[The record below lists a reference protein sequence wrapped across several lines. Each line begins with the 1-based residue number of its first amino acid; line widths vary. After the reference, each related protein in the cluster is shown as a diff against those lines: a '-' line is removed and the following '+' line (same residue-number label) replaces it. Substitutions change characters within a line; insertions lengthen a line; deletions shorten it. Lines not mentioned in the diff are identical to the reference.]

1 MAKEDNLKMFS
12 SDYQPIKNGR
22 PKGSLNRA
30 TIAKRW
36 LNTIENVKNPVTGE
50 DEFLSEEDIITLSI
64 IRKARKGDVQ
74 AYKAL
79 MDSAYGAP
87 KDTIDITQNDGFS
100 IDFKELL
107 SEISFK

>member
-12 SDYQPIKNGR
+12 SSYQPKKNGR

-36 LNTIENVKNPVTGE
+36 LNTLENVKNPMSGE
-50 DEFLSEEDIITLSI
+50 MQFLTQEDMMTLSLV
-64 IRKARKGDVQ
+64 RKARKGDVQ

-87 KDTIDITQNDGFS
+87 KDTIDITQNEGFS

-107 SEISFK
+107 NEISFK

>member
-12 SDYQPIKNGR
+12 SSYQPKKNGR
-22 PKGSLNRA
+22 PKGTLNRA

-36 LNTIENVKNPVTGE
+36 LNTLENVKNPMNGE
-50 DEFLSEEDIITLSI
+50 MQFLTQEDIMTLSLV
-64 IRKARKGDVQ
+64 RKARNGDVQ

-87 KDTIDITQNDGFS
+87 KDTIDVTQNEGFS

-107 SEISFK
+107 NEISFK

>member
-12 SDYQPIKNGR
+12 SSYQPIKNGR

-36 LNTIENVKNPVTGE
+36 LNTIENAVTGE

-107 SEISFK
+107 SEIRFK

>member
-12 SDYQPIKNGR
+12 SSYQPKKNGR

-36 LNTIENVKNPVTGE
+36 LNTLENVKNPMNGE
-50 DEFLSEEDIITLSI
+50 MQFLTQEDIMTLSLV
-64 IRKARKGDVQ
+64 RKARNGDVQ

-87 KDTIDITQNDGFS
+87 KDTIDVTQNEGFS

>member
-12 SDYQPIKNGR
+12 STYQPKKNGR

-36 LNTIENVKNPVTGE
+36 LNTLENVKNPMNGE
-50 DEFLSEEDIITLSI
+50 MQFLTQEDIMTLSLV
-64 IRKARKGDVQ
+64 RKARNGDVQ

-79 MDSAYGAP
+79 MDSAYGSP
-87 KDTIDITQNDGFS
+87 KDTIDVTQNEGFS

>member
-1 MAKEDNLKMFS
+1 MGKEDNLKKFS
-12 SDYQPIKNGR
+12 STYQPKKNGR

-36 LNTIENVKNPVTGE
+36 LTTLENVKNPMNGE
-50 DEFLSEEDIITLSI
+50 MQFLTQEDLMTLSLL
-64 IRKARKGDVQ
+64 RKARNGDVQ

-79 MDSAYGAP
+79 MDSAYGTP
-87 KDTIDITQNDGFS
+87 KDTIDVTQNEGFS

-107 SEISFK
+107 NGIRFK

>member
-12 SDYQPIKNGR
+12 STYQPKKNGR
-22 PKGSLNRA
+22 PKGSLNRS

-36 LNTIENVKNPVTGE
+36 LNTIESIKNPMNGE
-50 DEFLSEEDIITLSI
+50 MQFLTQEDIMTLSLV
-64 IRKARKGDVQ
+64 RKARNGDVQ

-79 MDSAYGAP
+79 MDSAYGSP
-87 KDTIDITQNDGFS
+87 KDTIDITQNESFS

-107 SEISFK
+107 NEISFK

>member
-12 SDYQPIKNGR
+12 SSYQPAKNGR
-22 PKGSLNRA
+22 PKGSLNRS

-36 LNTIENVKNPVTGE
+36 LDTLENIKNPMSGE
-50 DEFLSEEDIITLSI
+50 MQFLTQEDIMTLSLV
-64 IRKARKGDVQ
+64 RKARNGDVQ

-79 MDSAYGAP
+79 MDSAYGSP
-87 KDTIDITQNDGFS
+87 KDTIDITQNELLS

-107 SEISFK
+107 NEISFK

>member
-12 SDYQPIKNGR
+12 SSYQPAKNGR
-22 PKGSLNRA
+22 PKGSLNRS

-36 LNTIENVKNPVTGE
+36 LDTLENIKNPMSGE
-50 DEFLSEEDIITLSI
+50 MQFLTQEDIMTLSLV
-64 IRKARKGDVQ
+64 RKARNGDVQ

-79 MDSAYGAP
+79 MDSAYGSP
-87 KDTIDITQNDGFS
+87 KDTIDITQNELLS

-107 SEISFK
+107 NGINFK

>member
-12 SDYQPIKNGR
+12 SSYQPKKNGR
-22 PKGSLNRA
+22 PKGTLNRA

-36 LNTIENVKNPVTGE
+36 LNTLENVKNPMNGE
-50 DEFLSEEDIITLSI
+50 MQFLTQEDIMTLSLV
-64 IRKARKGDVQ
+64 RKARNGDVQ

-87 KDTIDITQNDGFS
+87 KDTIDVTQNEGFS

>member
-1 MAKEDNLKMFS
+1 MSKKDNLKMFS
-12 SDYQPIKNGR
+12 STYQPKKNGR
-22 PKGSLNRA
+22 PKGTLNRS

-36 LNTIENVKNPVTGE
+36 LNTIENIKNPMNGE
-50 DEFLSEEDIITLSI
+50 MQFLTQEEIMTLSML
-64 IRKARKGDVQ
+64 RKARNGDVQ

-87 KDTIDITQNDGFS
+87 KDTIDITQNENFS

-107 SEISFK
+107 SEIRFK

>member
-12 SDYQPIKNGR
+12 SSYQPKKNGR

-36 LNTIENVKNPVTGE
+36 LNTLENVKNPMNGE
-50 DEFLSEEDIITLSI
+50 MQFLTQEDIMTLSLV
-64 IRKARKGDVQ
+64 RKARNGDVQ

-87 KDTIDITQNDGFS
+87 KDTIDITQNENFS

-107 SEISFK
+107 NEISFK

>member
-12 SDYQPIKNGR
+12 SSYQPKKNGR

-36 LNTIENVKNPVTGE
+36 LNTLENVKNPMSGE
-50 DEFLSEEDIITLSI
+50 MQFLTQEDIMTLSLV
-64 IRKARKGDVQ
+64 RKARNGDVQ

-87 KDTIDITQNDGFS
+87 KDTIDVTQNEGFS